1 MFFRNIWEESD
12 SVCLGVHHSLSG
24 PSHVLHF
31 VVQHLHEGEAEQIKV
46 LNILIF
52 MHFFLFHKLNRPVI
66 VETEFMC
73 YKKKE
78 CVKSIKRAI
87 QSLFTLEYECA

>member
-31 VVQHLHEGEAEQIKV
+31 FVQHHHEGEAEQIKV
-46 LNILIF
+46 LNMHIF
-52 MHFFLFHKLNRPVI
+52 IFSQTHQACHIKY
-66 VETEFMC
+66 VEAK
-73 YKKKE
+73 Y
-78 CVKSIKRAI
+78 
-87 QSLFTLEYECA
+87 